1 MKSKRKKYAKRNKVE
16 RKLLAGS
23 WSRQA
28 HIGFKKDYID
38 KKNFKKEVKNLGA

>member
-1 MKSKRKKYAKRNKVE
+1 MKARKHSKRNKVE

-28 HIGFKKDYID
+28 HIGFKKDFID
-38 KKNFKKEVKNLGA
+38 KKKFKKEIRELVK